1 MKNFSIILLV
11 GIAVLAMILH
21 DNGIQA
27 ADEDDFEEGKYI
39 HVYLDLI
46 ISAFAYFDK
55 NKN

>member
-1 MKNFSIILLV
+1 MKNFSIIFLV

-27 ADEDDFEEGKYI
+27 ADEDDFEEGKYTN
-39 HVYLDLI
+39 VYLDLI